1 LTCVFIHSGRTL
13 THTPNCGK
21 PGKWFAGRALAE
33 RARCLHDFGGQLIM
47 KIAFY
52 AFFIIGIANVPAAET
67 NDLGAQIH
75 GVEETIGHLDAKLS
89 RQINELAWFQRLA
102 DIAVVDKVQ
111 FTGPPPKGTNNL
123 PSPPGSND
131 VIVSAMTFFP
141 KQSRAARK
149 LPLIVFAHGEIHG
162 NVASDEEAHVVH
174 ELVEQGY
181 AVIAPDYRGSS
192 GYGPDY
198 WHQIDY
204 GGLETEDVQAARS
217 WMLQRYRHIDPR
229 RVGMIGWSH
238 GGLIAL
244 MTVLRHPNDY
254 QVCYAGVP
262 VSDLEERIKIRG
274 KDYEKLFSAPYHLGK
289 TVKEDPEE
297 YRRRSP
303 AQNTAKLRTP
313 LLIHTTTND
322 EDVKFVEVMKL
333 IEALKAQ
340 AKDFK
345 YHIYTN
351 APGGHMFNRLDTGIA
366 RESRLE
372 IWHFLAKYL
381 RPSNAPR

>member
-1 LTCVFIHSGRTL
+1 MRVAICALLLT
-13 THTPNCGK
+13 
-21 PGKWFAGRALAE
+21 
-33 RARCLHDFGGQLIM
+33 
-47 KIAFY
+47 
-52 AFFIIGIANVPAAET
+52 IGLNLSAAET
-67 NDLGAQIH
+67 NDPGAQIH
-75 GVEETIGHLDAKLS
+75 HLEEGIGQLDAKLS
-89 RQINELAWFQRLA
+89 RQINELAWFQRLSDVA
-102 DIAVVDKVQ
+102 IVDKVQ

-131 VIVSAMTFFP
+131 VIVSALTFLP
-141 KQSRAARK
+141 KQIGHARK

-162 NVASDEEAHVVH
+162 NVATDEEAHVVR
-174 ELVEQGY
+174 ELVAQGY

-192 GYGPDY
+192 GYGADY
-198 WHQIDY
+198 WQQIDY
-204 GGLETEDVQAARS
+204 GGLEIEDIQAARN
-217 WMLQRYRHIDPR
+217 WMLEQHGNLDAR

-244 MTVLRHPNDY
+244 LTVLRHPHDY
-254 QVCYAGVP
+254 QACYAGVP

-289 TVKEDPEE
+289 TVEEDPQE

-303 AQNTAKLRTP
+303 ARNISKLQTP

-333 IEALKAQ
+333 IEALKAEG
-340 AKDFK
+340 KDFQ

-351 APGGHMFNRLDTGIA
+351 APGGHHFNRLDTRIA
-366 RESRLE
+366 QDSRLE
-372 IWHFLAKYL
+372 IWHFLARYL
-381 RPSNAPR
+381 KPPHRPSAG